1 VSALSPAPLSGSAAI
16 AAASLRHPELVRP
29 SFGTRARAI
38 APWGLLA
45 VGLGAGLWWVDAT
58 PSRLLSGLGRLGWLV
73 PHMLPPS
80 HGGWLGEFLWALLE
94 SVAMALLGTLA
105 AAVAAVP
112 LGFLGARTVVG
123 SWILHVL
130 ARRVFDGLRGVDAL
144 IWALIFVGV
153 VGLGPFAGVLAL
165 AMADVGTFAKL
176 FAEAVEHV
184 DRRPVEGVRATGA
197 TAVQVLR
204 FAVLPQVLPVW
215 LSTVLYYFESNV
227 RSATILGV
235 VGAGGIGHQLSDRIR
250 VNAWDQVAFIVV
262 LILAT
267 VAVIDALSRALRRGV
282 LGEAGA
288 RRAV

>member
-1 VSALSPAPLSGSAAI
+1 
-16 AAASLRHPELVRP
+16 
-29 SFGTRARAI
+29 
-38 APWGLLA
+38 
-45 VGLGAGLWWVDAT
+45 VDAT
-58 PSRLLSGLGRLGWLV
+58 PTRLLSGLGRLGWLV
-73 PHMLPPS
+73 PHTLPPS

-123 SWILHVL
+123 SWIVHVL

-184 DRRPVEGVRATGA
+184 DRRLVE
-197 TAVQVLR
+197 
-204 FAVLPQVLPVW
+204 AVLPQVLPVW
-215 LSTVLYYFESNV
+215 LSTILYYFEPNV
-227 RSATILGV
+227 RSATIRGV

-250 VNAWDQVAFIVV
+250 VNAWDQVAFIVG
-262 LILAT
+262 LILVA
-267 VAVIDALSRALRRGV
+267 VAVIDALSRALRRGA